1 MRHGKKTQL
10 STLKIISE
18 YAEKIILY
26 MKENKS
32 LKTQLNDLK
41 ITLSIN
47 KEMLNTQIKNLS
59 TNPEAKNQIAQIL
72 ASLQNENIQIT
83 NRNMK
88 LYDENL
94 NLEKQ
99 LYKSQQDLN
108 EKIESYENK
117 IKELNDQNFIFSN
130 QIIQKENEIKVYKK
144 ELSKLNKDE
153 YNQEIYIYTTP
164 DQFNLELNN
173 ELYEAREIIKKYS
186 HLFNDAKKVIN
197 ELNVKIMILKEIIDD
212 IKKGK
217 RIKKNLENIANFGY
231 ILTED
236 SNESQDN
243 FKSFYED
250 DNDNFIDQLGK
261 DDDNN
266 FCCDSPLVQFP
277 NKIKQK
283 RYLTTTTSINNEILV
298 PKLDLSTIIKKYK
311 PIDRKDF
318 EKKENL
324 NFPSIHN
331 ILDDRDYIDKLN
343 FKLKYYKNILKKYK
357 QKLREQKQINSM
369 LKKQCMKYFINLNTP
384 NCSTS
389 DSKIKIFTN
398 SNETKYNLLN
408 ESSMDNN
415 INCSIESEINE
426 NELNIIINEV
436 NKEAIGMLGESNSF
450 YNK

>member
-32 LKTQLNDLK
+32 LKSQLNDLK

-59 TNPEAKNQIAQIL
+59 INSESKNHMAQIL
-72 ASLQNENIQIT
+72 TSLQNENIQIT

-88 LYDENL
+88 LYNENL
-94 NLEKQ
+94 NLEKK

-173 ELYEAREIIKKYS
+173 ELCEAREIIIKYS

-197 ELNVKIMILKEIIDD
+197 ELNVKVMILKEIIDD

-343 FKLKYYKNILKKYK
+343 FKLKYYKKNF
-357 QKLREQKQINSM
+357 E
-369 LKKQCMKYFINLNTP
+369 
-384 NCSTS
+384 
-389 DSKIKIFTN
+389 
-398 SNETKYNLLN
+398 
-408 ESSMDNN
+408 
-415 INCSIESEINE
+415 EI
-426 NELNIIINEV
+426 
-436 NKEAIGMLGESNSF
+436 
-450 YNK
+450 

>member
-1 MRHGKKTQL
+1 MN
-10 STLKIISE
+10 LKII
-18 YAEKIILY
+18 
-26 MKENKS
+26 
-32 LKTQLNDLK
+32 LK
-41 ITLSIN
+41 
-47 KEMLNTQIKNLS
+47 
-59 TNPEAKNQIAQIL
+59 
-72 ASLQNENIQIT
+72 
-83 NRNMK
+83 
-88 LYDENL
+88 
-94 NLEKQ
+94 
-99 LYKSQQDLN
+99 
-108 EKIESYENK
+108 
-117 IKELNDQNFIFSN
+117 
-130 QIIQKENEIKVYKK
+130 V
-144 ELSKLNKDE
+144 
-153 YNQEIYIYTTP
+153 
-164 DQFNLELNN
+164 
-173 ELYEAREIIKKYS
+173 
-186 HLFNDAKKVIN
+186 
-197 ELNVKIMILKEIIDD
+197 
-212 IKKGK
+212 
-217 RIKKNLENIANFGY
+217 
-231 ILTED
+231 
-236 SNESQDN
+236 
-243 FKSFYED
+243 FYED
-250 DNDNFIDQLGK
+250 DNDNFIVQLGK

-343 FKLKYYKNILKKYK
+343 FKLKYYKNLLKKYK

-398 SNETKYNLLN
+398 SNETKYNILN

>member
-32 LKTQLNDLK
+32 LKSQLNDLK

-59 TNPEAKNQIAQIL
+59 INSESKNQMAQIL
-72 ASLQNENIQIT
+72 TSLQNENIQIT

-88 LYDENL
+88 LYNENL
-94 NLEKQ
+94 NLEKK

-144 ELSKLNKDE
+144 ELSKLYKDD

-173 ELYEAREIIKKYS
+173 ELCEAREIIKKYS

-236 SNESQDN
+236 SNESQDRI
-243 FKSFYED
+243 KSFYED
-250 DNDNFIDQLGK
+250 DNDNLIDQLGN

-277 NKIKQK
+277 NKIKHK
-283 RYLTTTTSINNEILV
+283 RYLTTTASNNNEILV
-298 PKLDLSTIIKKYK
+298 PKLDLSAIIKKYK
-311 PIDRKDF
+311 PIDRKDL
-318 EKKENL
+318 EKKESL
-324 NFPSIHN
+324 NFTSIYN

-369 LKKQCMKYFINLNTP
+369 LKKQCMKYFMNLNTP

-398 SNETKYNLLN
+398 SNETKYNILN

-415 INCSIESEINE
+415 INC
-426 NELNIIINEV
+426 
-436 NKEAIGMLGESNSF
+436 
-450 YNK
+450 

>member
-1 MRHGKKTQL
+1 MN
-10 STLKIISE
+10 LKII
-18 YAEKIILY
+18 
-26 MKENKS
+26 
-32 LKTQLNDLK
+32 LK
-41 ITLSIN
+41 
-47 KEMLNTQIKNLS
+47 
-59 TNPEAKNQIAQIL
+59 
-72 ASLQNENIQIT
+72 
-83 NRNMK
+83 
-88 LYDENL
+88 
-94 NLEKQ
+94 
-99 LYKSQQDLN
+99 
-108 EKIESYENK
+108 
-117 IKELNDQNFIFSN
+117 
-130 QIIQKENEIKVYKK
+130 V
-144 ELSKLNKDE
+144 
-153 YNQEIYIYTTP
+153 
-164 DQFNLELNN
+164 
-173 ELYEAREIIKKYS
+173 
-186 HLFNDAKKVIN
+186 
-197 ELNVKIMILKEIIDD
+197 
-212 IKKGK
+212 
-217 RIKKNLENIANFGY
+217 
-231 ILTED
+231 
-236 SNESQDN
+236 
-243 FKSFYED
+243 FYED
-250 DNDNFIDQLGK
+250 DNDNFIVQLGK

-277 NKIKQK
+277 NKIKHK
-283 RYLTTTTSINNEILV
+283 RYLTTTASNNNEILV

-343 FKLKYYKNILKKYK
+343 FKLKYYKNLLKKYK

-398 SNETKYNLLN
+398 SNETKYNILN

>member
-1 MRHGKKTQL
+1 MRHGKKKQL

-32 LKTQLNDLK
+32 LKSQLNDLK

-59 TNPEAKNQIAQIL
+59 INSESKNQMAQIL
-72 ASLQNENIQIT
+72 TSLQNENIQIT

-88 LYDENL
+88 LYNENL
-94 NLEKQ
+94 NLEKK

-144 ELSKLNKDE
+144 ELSKLYKDD

-173 ELYEAREIIKKYS
+173 ELCEAREIIIKYS

-197 ELNVKIMILKEIIDD
+197 ELNVKVMMLKEIIDD

-236 SNESQDN
+236 SNESQDRI
-243 FKSFYED
+243 KSFYED
-250 DNDNFIDQLGK
+250 DNDNLIDQLGN

-277 NKIKQK
+277 NKIKHK
-283 RYLTTTTSINNEILV
+283 RYLTTTASNNNEILV
-298 PKLDLSTIIKKYK
+298 PKLDLSAIIKKYK
-311 PIDRKDF
+311 PIDRKEL
-318 EKKENL
+318 EKKESL
-324 NFPSIHN
+324 NFTSIYN

-343 FKLKYYKNILKKYK
+343 FKLKYYKNLLKKYK

-369 LKKQCMKYFINLNTP
+369 LKKQCMKYFMNLNTP

-398 SNETKYNLLN
+398 SNETKYNILN

-436 NKEAIGMLGESNSF
+436 NKEAIGMLGESNGF

>member
-1 MRHGKKTQL
+1 MRHGKKKQL

-32 LKTQLNDLK
+32 LKSQLNDLK

-59 TNPEAKNQIAQIL
+59 INSESKNQMAQIL
-72 ASLQNENIQIT
+72 TSLQNENIQIT

-88 LYDENL
+88 LYNENL
-94 NLEKQ
+94 NLEKK

-144 ELSKLNKDE
+144 ELSKLYKDD

-173 ELYEAREIIKKYS
+173 ELCEAREIIIKYS

-197 ELNVKIMILKEIIDD
+197 ELNVKVMILKEIIDD

-236 SNESQDN
+236 SNESQDRI
-243 FKSFYED
+243 KSFYED
-250 DNDNFIDQLGK
+250 DNDNLIDQLGN

-277 NKIKQK
+277 NKIKHK
-283 RYLTTTTSINNEILV
+283 RYLTTTASNNNEILV
-298 PKLDLSTIIKKYK
+298 PKLDLSAIIKKYK
-311 PIDRKDF
+311 PIDRKDL
-318 EKKENL
+318 EKKESL
-324 NFPSIHN
+324 NFTSIYN

-343 FKLKYYKNILKKYK
+343 FKLKYYKNLLKKYK

-369 LKKQCMKYFINLNTP
+369 LKKQCMKYFMNLNTP

-398 SNETKYNLLN
+398 SNETKYNILN